1 MEIIKRNTDYALRSL
16 VRLAQA
22 APGKPV
28 SVSYLADAEG
38 IPLNFL
44 QKIFRKFAEAGIV
57 CSQRGAQGGYLLAKE
72 PEDISILDIVEV
84 MQGRPA
90 INQCYEQEE
99 KCDRVEVC
107 ALKDAWRPLQESIIG
122 TLAALKL
129 ADLVRKA

>member
-1 MEIIKRNTDYALRSL
+1 MEIIRRNTDYALRSL

-22 APGKPV
+22 PPGKPV
-28 SVSYLADAEG
+28 PVSYLAEAEG

-57 CSQRGAQGGYLLAKE
+57 FSQRGAQGGYLLAKE

-90 INQCYEQEE
+90 INQCYDQEQECE
-99 KCDRVEVC
+99 RAEVC
-107 ALKDAWRPLQESIIG
+107 ALKDAWRPLQESI
-122 TLAALKL
+122 TSALAALKL
-129 ADLVRKA
+129 ADLIRKA